1 MRDLGTKMAELK
13 FEAPLA
19 KFEETDE
26 WGGCDFIS
34 NQNALNDTL
43 NLNLKDSP
51 STGGKPDSAKLRLL
65 EDAVRDAHVSKNG
78 GGGGGGGGGGT
89 GGAGSISPNCNTL
102 QGGGSVIDLGLSD
115 VGLVPGEGAGSGLD
129 GLEKRSL
136 AAGDHV
142 DNFTETFGGSL
153 EDLVNTF
160 DEKITK
166 CFGNYEENVEELAP
180 VQVRSQEEI
189 MNECQMWWTITGNFG
204 NILPID
210 WSKSYTRQMHMPT
223 LNLGQSQSHTKQQQQ
238 ARNQQ
243 QQLHH
248 QSHQAYPQSNG
259 SGSGLDA
266 QTPGDEFND
275 LTSEDEAVANDLDM
289 HALILNG
296 LNGDLDDQPIKTVE
310 EVIKEIDDIM
320 DEAESPLDEPETCD
334 SEVIEK
340 AREVLGAP
348 LYAEKLQ
355 YLTTTQLN
363 ELYMEMEVLIQE
375 LSETL
380 INELALRDELEFEKE
395 LKNSFISL
403 LLAVQNK
410 RRQYHVEKKRG
421 KFQGPEPKYLT
432 TVIPYH
438 LENGTPNN
446 QSLQVL
452 IKILKAINED
462 SPTVPA
468 LLTDYILK
476 VLCPT

>member
-1 MRDLGTKMAELK
+1 MRDLGSKMAELK

-19 KFEETDE
+19 KLDETDD
-26 WGGCDFIS
+26 WAGCDFIS
-34 NQNALNDTL
+34 NQNQLNDTL
-43 NLNLKDSP
+43 NLNLKDP
-51 STGGKPDSAKLRLL
+51 LAQQENKIRLL
-65 EDAVRDAHVSKNG
+65 EEAVRDAHVSKNG
-78 GGGGGGGGGGT
+78 GYT
-89 GGAGSISPNCNTL
+89 GNISPNCNTL
-102 QGGGSVIDLGLSD
+102 M
-115 VGLVPGEGAGSGLD
+115 GEDMSAFDTTLEPHKQSMNAGESM
-129 GLEKRSL
+129 
-136 AAGDHV
+136 
-142 DNFTETFGGSL
+142 DNFGETFGGSL

-166 CFGNYEENVEELAP
+166 CFGNYEENVEALAP

-189 MNECQMWWTITGNFG
+189 MNECQFYEKRDLRMKTTLEDRGRLHEHLKYIRDKYDDVDVDDDISLLVEGGVWEQNDIMWWTITGNFG

-210 WSKSYTRQMHMPT
+210 WSKSYTRKMHMPT
-223 LNLGQSQSHTKQQQQ
+223 LNLGQNPPKQSD
-238 ARNQQ
+238 
-243 QQLHH
+243 
-248 QSHQAYPQSNG
+248 S
-259 SGSGLDA
+259 LDA
-266 QTPGDEFND
+266 QTPGDD
-275 LTSEDEAVANDLDM
+275 LNSEDEAIANDLDM

-296 LNGDLDDQPIKTVE
+296 LNSETEEPIKSVE
-310 EVIKEIDDIM
+310 EVIKEIEYII
-320 DEAESPLDEPETCD
+320 DEAESPTEDATTCE

-340 AREVLGAP
+340 AKEVLGAP

-355 YLTTTQLN
+355 YLSITQLN

-395 LKNSFISL
+395 LKNSFISI

-421 KFQGPEPKYLT
+421 KFQGPDPKYLT
-432 TVIPYH
+432 TVIPYT

-446 QSLQVL
+446 QNLQVL

-462 SPTVPA
+462 SPTVPT

>member
-43 NLNLKDSP
+43 NLNLKDQGSAAGV
-51 STGGKPDSAKLRLL
+51 GGKPDAAKLRLL

-78 GGGGGGGGGGT
+78 GGS
-89 GGAGSISPNCNTL
+89 GGAGSGSISPNCNTM
-102 QGGGSVIDLGLSD
+102 QGGTVLDLGLSD
-115 VGLVPGEGAGSGLD
+115 VGLVPGEGEVLGMD
-129 GLEKRSL
+129 KRSM
-136 AAGDHV
+136 AGGDNV

-166 CFGNYEENVEELAP
+166 CFGNYEANVEELAP

-223 LNLGQSQSHTKQQQQ
+223 LNLGQSQTKQQQQ

-243 QQLHH
+243 QQLLH
-248 QSHQAYPQSNG
+248 QSHQANSHSNGLG

-296 LNGDLDDQPIKTVE
+296 LNSDLDDQPIKTVE

-320 DEAESPLDEPETCD
+320 DEAGSPLDEPETCE